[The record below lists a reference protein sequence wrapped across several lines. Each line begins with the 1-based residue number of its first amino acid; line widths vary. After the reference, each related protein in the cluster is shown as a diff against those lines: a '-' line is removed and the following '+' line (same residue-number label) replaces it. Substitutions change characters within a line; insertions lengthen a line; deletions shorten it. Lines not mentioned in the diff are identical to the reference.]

1 MQHESPKE
9 TEPTGKSLLLSSFAE
24 FWSLIEPLLLA
35 VRPRRVCEV
44 GVGQGEFTALL
55 IEFCKK
61 NACRYVGIDSRVK
74 GLDVLQSNAASAEFL
89 HGSSLSVLPTLAPQ
103 DVYFIDGDHN
113 YFTVS
118 NELKLILQRPDRWPL
133 VILHDVGWPW
143 GRRDQYC
150 SPESISEAFRHAHS
164 AKLGAAPGRHE
175 LGFDGFSGETSAYSY
190 SASLHEGGLRNG
202 VLTAVED
209 FIREQPGGEW
219 RVVIVPVVFGLAVLY
234 APAHGSPELRELM
247 EQLTGAVTPLRPLLE
262 LLERNRID
270 LVLTH
275 LRGVKDSAA
284 IHADYKALAEHE
296 LKLRAEYDRL
306 LEHANALQKAY
317 DALKAAAGLR
327 K

>member
-61 NACRYVGIDSRVK
+61 NACRYVGIDSRVN

-202 VLTAVED
+202 VLTHRLMAVPD
-209 FIREQPGGEW
+209 THADLRLGLTRAQLVGVLFGGPLDGIDVDGDTGVLA
-219 RVVIVPVVFGLAVLY
+219 RVTAVV
-234 APAHGSPELRELM
+234 ELPDRNFPI
-247 EQLTGAVTPLRPLLE
+247 VTP
-262 LLERNRID
+262 
-270 LVLTH
+270 
-275 LRGVKDSAA
+275 
-284 IHADYKALAEHE
+284 
-296 LKLRAEYDRL
+296 
-306 LEHANALQKAY
+306 
-317 DALKAAAGLR
+317 
-327 K
+327 